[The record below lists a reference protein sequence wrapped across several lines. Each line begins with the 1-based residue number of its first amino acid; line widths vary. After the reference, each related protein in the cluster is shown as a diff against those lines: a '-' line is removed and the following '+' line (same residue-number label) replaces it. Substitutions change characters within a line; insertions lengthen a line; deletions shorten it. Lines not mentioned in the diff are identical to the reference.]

1 MTIEEVLSAEETQI
15 FDRKSIHIDPKA
27 LAIPIIAFA
36 NADGGTV
43 AIGIS
48 DKTRRVE
55 GIDDETGKVNE
66 LLRVPFDFCVPT
78 VKAEVEKVPCTD
90 FKGRANHVLLMHV
103 EPSMEVHANQA
114 DEVFIEG
121 ESTSDYPIQKKRHTF
136 EYLRTISHLRPR
148 TNTFQAESPDNALHI
163 DLY

>member
-90 FKGRANHVLLMHV
+90 FKGRANHILLMHV

-114 DEVFIEG
+114 DEVLCEW
-121 ESTSDYPIQKKRHTF
+121 ETSRRSF
-136 EYLRTISHLRPR
+136 LLMNVCS
-148 TNTFQAESPDNALHI
+148 
-163 DLY
+163 

>member
-78 VKAEVEKVPCTD
+78 VKAEVEKVPCKCMRIRKMKFLCEWETSRRS
-90 FKGRANHVLLMHV
+90 FLLMNV
-103 EPSMEVHANQA
+103 CS
-114 DEVFIEG
+114 
-121 ESTSDYPIQKKRHTF
+121 
-136 EYLRTISHLRPR
+136 
-148 TNTFQAESPDNALHI
+148 
-163 DLY
+163 